1 MGTGVIFP
9 TNLPLPFSKRKF
21 LNASILFPVSP
32 ATWNSNNYKFVISF
46 FGKKE
51 PQPFFLVSPA
61 ATASAV
67 DSNYLRYCC
76 LDCSCYRHCSSRQ
89 LWLQQQVVVA
99 DATSA
104 TVVAAAAVAA
114 TTVAVAIVELL
125 LGKSDGR
132 WQFRKK
138 KRKSGLR

>member
-9 TNLPLPFSKRKF
+9 TNLPP
-21 LNASILFPVSP
+21 LFPNGSFSMHPSFFSVSP
-32 ATWNSNNYKFVISF
+32 ATWNSNNYKFVIIF

-51 PQPFFLVSPA
+51 PQPFFSISPA
-61 ATASAV
+61 ATARAV
-67 DSNYLRYCC
+67 DGNYRHYCC
-76 LDCSCYRHCSSRQ
+76 LDYSSYRYCSSRQ

-138 KRKSGLR
+138 KRKSGLH